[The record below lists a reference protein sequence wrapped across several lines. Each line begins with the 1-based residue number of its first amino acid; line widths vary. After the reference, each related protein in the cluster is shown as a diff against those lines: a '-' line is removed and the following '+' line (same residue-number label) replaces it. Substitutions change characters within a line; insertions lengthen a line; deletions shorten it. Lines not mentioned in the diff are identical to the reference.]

1 METVFIIPTAVRS
14 PNVNGGIEKDLFM
27 LKHAEELVDVMKEI
41 QNRTPVERSG
51 RAATFVAD

>member
-1 METVFIIPTAVRS
+1 MGTVFIIPTAARS
-14 PNVNGGIEKDLFM
+14 PNVNGGIEKDPFM

-41 QNRTPVERSG
+41 QSRTPVERSG